1 MLLMKDSAELTPL
14 HVAAVRGDAECCAVI
29 LAAAEDPDAVLSA
42 RDLEGRMCL
51 HLAASH
57 AHAECLERL
66 LQSDKAGHAN
76 STMNNG
82 KDRPGAIIPLPW
94 SFLLTRFH

>member
-1 MLLMKDSAELTPL
+1 
-14 HVAAVRGDAECCAVI
+14 
-29 LAAAEDPDAVLSA
+29 
-42 RDLEGRMCL
+42 MCI

-66 LQSDKAGHAN
+66 LQSDNAGHAN

-82 KDRPGAIIPLPW
+82 KDRPSIIIPLPW
-94 SFLLTRFH
+94 SFLLTRFHYM